1 MQQSEI
7 TNDIYH
13 LFISASKR
21 QKVFIMSLVP
31 FRTHLSIRREKKE
44 SREGETANYTII
56 QRRFQTS
63 VPKIFVR
70 KSHM

>member
-31 FRTHLSIRREKKE
+31 FRTHLSIRREKK
-44 SREGETANYTII
+44 SLGKGRQQITQSSKDAFKQAY
-56 QRRFQTS
+56 
-63 VPKIFVR
+63 R
-70 KSHM
+70 KSS